1 MPKPRALTS
10 TEASKTLAN
19 RLGVRLA
26 PRLRQLATRFGL
38 RSTRVFL
45 VWTRWTGEYRGEGDE
60 RILARVE
67 LLPTPEVSP
76 ETAVQG
82 MPYSAGKLPVGQ
94 LTVNLISLRYTKE
107 MLQGKIIPSIDE
119 GGNPIVIPKTASVDV
134 RKEPT
139 EFFWELVEDGRGDTP
154 PERERYRLIGEPWRN
169 EGNVCWQC
177 TIERASEDFTR
188 AGRSMIGPDPSE
200 F

>member
-1 MPKPRALTS
+1 MPKPRALS
-10 TEASKTLAN
+10 SAEASRTLAN

-26 PRLRQLATRFGL
+26 PRLRQLATRFGI
-38 RSTRVFL
+38 RSNRVFL

-60 RILARVE
+60 KVIARVE
-67 LLPTPEVSP
+67 LLPTPDVSP

-82 MPYSAGKLPVGQ
+82 QPYSAGKLPVGQ
-94 LTVNLISLRYTKE
+94 LTINLISLRYTKE
-107 MLQGKIIPSIDE
+107 MLQGRIIPSTDE
-119 GGNPIVIPKTASVDV
+119 GGNPIVAPKRASDDV
-134 RKEPT
+134 RTEPT
-139 EFFWELVEDGRGDTP
+139 DFFWEVVEDGRGDNP
-154 PERERYRLIGEPWRN
+154 PERDRYRLLGEPYHN

-188 AGRSMIGPDPSE
+188 AGRTKVGPDPSE